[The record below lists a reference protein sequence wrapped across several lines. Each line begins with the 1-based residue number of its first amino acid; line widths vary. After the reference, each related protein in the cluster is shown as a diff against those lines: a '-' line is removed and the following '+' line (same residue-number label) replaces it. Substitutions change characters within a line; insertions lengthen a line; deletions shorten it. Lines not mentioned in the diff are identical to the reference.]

1 MKKSLDDTSLSLFK
15 GSDDTTKLRAFE
27 LESKIRRQALWHQTF
42 KYLCGTAVTLL
53 VATRPPIVAFVSA
66 WI

>member
-1 MKKSLDDTSLSLFK
+1 MKKSFDDTGLSLFK

-27 LESKIRRQALWHQTF
+27 LEIETRQLALKHLTLR
-42 KYLCGTAVTLL
+42 YLCGTAVTLL